1 MGPSARSRE
10 TRANSEQGGSIYMR
24 PRTERGTR
32 MLYSLALDG
41 YLGLVASSG
50 RLTDGC
56 FFMFRLV
63 VEVCGINVGYIS

>member
-1 MGPSARSRE
+1 
-10 TRANSEQGGSIYMR
+10 
-24 PRTERGTR
+24 